1 MAGQI
6 VFHCHRNTARLSRT
20 VWVAYSKFHPLDRTP
35 FRRCQSRSATIL
47 GCSVC
52 HARSHMISLFGKNE
66 PEPTLLERLKNSVS
80 KTKAALSETV
90 DTIFLGERKIDPS
103 ILKDLETALLSADL
117 GVKPTRE
124 ILDAV
129 REKMDRNALADAA
142 HLKREIKSHIIR
154 ILNMPVRPDVAAGSG
169 ISTSKNGSGTRV
181 IFIIGVNGAGKTT
194 SIGKLANRL
203 RQEGRSVMLCA
214 ADTFR
219 AAAVEQLEIWAQR
232 NGIEVI
238 KQKSG
243 ADPAAVVY
251 DAVAAAKARSSDVV
265 IVDTAG
271 RLHTK
276 SNLMAELEKM
286 KRTAAKVIP
295 GAPHDVLL
303 VLDATTGQN
312 GLAQAREFT
321 STVGVTGI
329 ILTKLDGTAKG
340 GIVVAISRE
349 LGLPIRFVGTGEQ
362 INDMVPFDAETYAN
376 SLFD

>member
-1 MAGQI
+1 
-6 VFHCHRNTARLSRT
+6 
-20 VWVAYSKFHPLDRTP
+20 
-35 FRRCQSRSATIL
+35 
-47 GCSVC
+47 
-52 HARSHMISLFGKNE
+52 MISLFGK
-66 PEPTLLERLKNSVS
+66 PEPTLAERLKASVS

-90 DTIFLGERKIDPS
+90 DNIFLGERKIDPS
-103 ILKDLETALLSADL
+103 LLKALENALIAADL

-124 ILDAV
+124 ILSAV
-129 REKMDRNALADAA
+129 REKLDRNALADAMQ
-142 HLKREIKSHIIR
+142 LKREIKSHIVR
-154 ILNMPVRPDVAAGSG
+154 ILTAAPAPENAAPSP
-169 ISTSKNGSGTRV
+169 NGTGPRV
-181 IFIIGVNGAGKTT
+181 IFIVGVNGAGKTT

-203 RQEGRSVMLCA
+203 KQEGLSVVLCA

-219 AAAVEQLEIWAQR
+219 AAAIEQLAIWAQR
-232 NGIEVI
+232 NGVEMI
-238 KQKSG
+238 KQKFG

-251 DAVAAAKARSSDVV
+251 DAVAAAKVRNADAV

-321 STVGVTGI
+321 SAVGVTGI

-362 INDMVPFDAETYAN
+362 INDLVPFDAETYAN

>member
-1 MAGQI
+1 A
-6 VFHCHRNTARLSRT
+6 S
-20 VWVAYSKFHPLDRTP
+20 P
-35 FRRCQSRSATIL
+35 
-47 GCSVC
+47 
-52 HARSHMISLFGKNE
+52 
-66 PEPTLLERLKNSVS
+66 
-80 KTKAALSETV
+80 
-90 DTIFLGERKIDPS
+90 
-103 ILKDLETALLSADL
+103 
-117 GVKPTRE
+117 
-124 ILDAV
+124 
-129 REKMDRNALADAA
+129 
-142 HLKREIKSHIIR
+142 
-154 ILNMPVRPDVAAGSG
+154 
-169 ISTSKNGSGTRV
+169 NGTGPRV
-181 IFIIGVNGAGKTT
+181 IFVVGVNGAGKTT

-203 RQEGRSVMLCA
+203 RKDNFSVILCA

-219 AAAVEQLEIWAQR
+219 AAAVEQLEIWATR
-232 NGIEVI
+232 NGIDVI
-238 KQKSG
+238 KQKPG

-251 DAVAAAKARSSDVV
+251 DAVAAAKARSTDAL

-321 STVGVTGI
+321 STVRVTGI

-340 GIVVAISRE
+340 GIVVAIARE

-362 INDMVPFDAETYAN
+362 INDLVPFDAETYVN

>member
-1 MAGQI
+1 
-6 VFHCHRNTARLSRT
+6 
-20 VWVAYSKFHPLDRTP
+20 
-35 FRRCQSRSATIL
+35 
-47 GCSVC
+47 
-52 HARSHMISLFGKNE
+52 MISLFGKPEKVE
-66 PEPTLLERLKNSVS
+66 PSLVERLKASVS
-80 KTKAALSETV
+80 KTKAALSESV
-90 DTIFLGERKIDPS
+90 ENVFLGERKIDPAL
-103 ILKDLETALLSADL
+103 LKKLETALLSADL

-129 REKMDRNALADAA
+129 REKLDRHALSDASQ
-142 HLKREIKSHIIR
+142 LKNEIKSHIVR
-154 ILNMPVRPDVAAGSG
+154 ILTLNGEAGSEAAGTGAGPVQKPAS
-169 ISTSKNGSGTRV
+169 SRNGSGPRV
-181 IFIIGVNGAGKTT
+181 IFIVGVNGAGKTT

-203 RQEGRSVMLCA
+203 RQEGLSVVLCA

-219 AAAVEQLEIWAQR
+219 AAAVEQLEIWAKR
-232 NGIEVI
+232 NGIDVI

-243 ADPAAVVY
+243 ADPAAVVF
-251 DAVAAAKARSSDVV
+251 DAMAAAKARNADAV

-321 STVGVTGI
+321 SAVTVTGI

-340 GIVVAISRE
+340 GIVVAIARE

>member
-1 MAGQI
+1 
-6 VFHCHRNTARLSRT
+6 
-20 VWVAYSKFHPLDRTP
+20 
-35 FRRCQSRSATIL
+35 
-47 GCSVC
+47 
-52 HARSHMISLFGKNE
+52 MISLFGKNE
-66 PEPTLLERLKNSVS
+66 PEPTLLDKLKASVS
-80 KTKAALSETV
+80 KTKAVLSETV
-90 DTIFLGERKIDPS
+90 DNIFQGEKKIDAAL
-103 ILKDLETALLSADL
+103 LKQLETALLSADL
-117 GVKPTRE
+117 GVRTTRE
-124 ILDAV
+124 ILDSV
-129 REKMDRNALADAA
+129 REKLDRNALSDGNQ
-142 HLKREIKSHIIR
+142 LKREIKTHIAK
-154 ILNMPVRPDVAAGSG
+154 ILVASAASVPLAAGPLAG
-169 ISTSKNGSGTRV
+169 PVTGASTNGQGPRV
-181 IFIIGVNGAGKTT
+181 IFVVGVNGAGKTT

-203 RQEGRSVMLCA
+203 RKDNFSVMLCA

-219 AAAVEQLEIWAQR
+219 AAAVEQLEIWAHR
-232 NGIEVI
+232 NGIDVI

-251 DAVAAAKARSSDVV
+251 DAVAAAKARATDAL

-321 STVGVTGI
+321 SSVRVTGI

-340 GIVVAISRE
+340 GIVVAIARE

-362 INDMVPFDAETYAN
+362 INDLVPFDPETYVT

>member
-1 MAGQI
+1 
-6 VFHCHRNTARLSRT
+6 
-20 VWVAYSKFHPLDRTP
+20 
-35 FRRCQSRSATIL
+35 
-47 GCSVC
+47 
-52 HARSHMISLFGKNE
+52 MISLFGKNE
-66 PEPTLLERLKNSVS
+66 PEPTLLEKLKASVS
-80 KTKAALSETV
+80 KTKAVLSETV
-90 DTIFLGERKIDPS
+90 DNIFQGEKKIDAS
-103 ILKDLETALLSADL
+103 LLKQLETALLSADL
-117 GVKPTRE
+117 GVRTTKE
-124 ILDAV
+124 ILESV
-129 REKMDRNALADAA
+129 REKLERNALSDGTQV
-142 HLKREIKSHIIR
+142 KREIKSHIVK
-154 ILNMPVRPDVAAGSG
+154 ILAASAATGAAAATGPLAGPVSG
-169 ISTSKNGSGTRV
+169 ATSASTNGQGPRV
-181 IFIIGVNGAGKTT
+181 IFVVGVNGAGKTT

-203 RQEGRSVMLCA
+203 RKDNFSVMLCA

-219 AAAVEQLEIWAQR
+219 AAAVEQLEIWANR

-251 DAVAAAKARSSDVV
+251 DAVAAAKARRTDAL

-321 STVGVTGI
+321 SSVRVTGI

-340 GIVVAISRE
+340 GIVVAIARE
-349 LGLPIRFVGTGEQ
+349 LGMPIRFIGTGEQ
-362 INDMVPFDAETYAN
+362 INDLVPFDAETYAN
-376 SLFD
+376 SLFN

>member
-1 MAGQI
+1 
-6 VFHCHRNTARLSRT
+6 
-20 VWVAYSKFHPLDRTP
+20 
-35 FRRCQSRSATIL
+35 
-47 GCSVC
+47 
-52 HARSHMISLFGKNE
+52 MISLFGK
-66 PEPTLLERLKNSVS
+66 PEPTLAERLKASVS

-90 DTIFLGERKIDPS
+90 DNIFLGERKIDPS
-103 ILKDLETALLSADL
+103 LLKELENALLAADL

-124 ILDAV
+124 ILNAV
-129 REKMDRNALADAA
+129 REKLDRNALADAA
-142 HLKREIKSHIIR
+142 QLKREIKSHIVR
-154 ILNMPVRPDVAAGSG
+154 ILTATPAPETATPS
-169 ISTSKNGSGTRV
+169 SNGTGPRV
-181 IFIIGVNGAGKTT
+181 IFIVGVNGAGKTT

-203 RQEGRSVMLCA
+203 KHEGLSVVLCA

-219 AAAVEQLEIWAQR
+219 AAAIEQLEIWAQR
-232 NGIEVI
+232 NGVEMI
-238 KQKSG
+238 KQKFG

-251 DAVAAAKARSSDVV
+251 DAVAAAKARNADAV

-321 STVGVTGI
+321 SAVGVTGI

-362 INDMVPFDAETYAN
+362 INDLVPFDAETYAN

>member
-1 MAGQI
+1 
-6 VFHCHRNTARLSRT
+6 
-20 VWVAYSKFHPLDRTP
+20 
-35 FRRCQSRSATIL
+35 
-47 GCSVC
+47 
-52 HARSHMISLFGKNE
+52 MISLFGKNE
-66 PEPTLLERLKNSVS
+66 PEPTLLEKLKASVS
-80 KTKAALSETV
+80 KTKTVLSETV
-90 DTIFLGERKIDPS
+90 DNIFQGEKKIDAAL
-103 ILKDLETALLSADL
+103 LKQLETALLSADL
-117 GVKPTRE
+117 GVRTTRE
-124 ILDAV
+124 ILDSV
-129 REKMDRNALADAA
+129 REKLDRNALSDGNQ
-142 HLKREIKSHIIR
+142 LKREIKTHIAK
-154 ILNMPVRPDVAAGSG
+154 ILVASAASVPLAAGPLAG
-169 ISTSKNGSGTRV
+169 PVSGTSTNGQGPRV
-181 IFIIGVNGAGKTT
+181 IFVVGVNGAGKTT

-203 RQEGRSVMLCA
+203 RKDNFSVMLCA

-219 AAAVEQLEIWAQR
+219 AAAVEQLEIWAHR
-232 NGIEVI
+232 NGIDVI

-251 DAVAAAKARSSDVV
+251 DAVAAAKARGTDAL

-286 KRTAAKVIP
+286 KRTAAKVMP

-321 STVGVTGI
+321 SSVRVTGI

-340 GIVVAISRE
+340 GIVVAIARE

-362 INDMVPFDAETYAN
+362 INDLVPFDPETYVN